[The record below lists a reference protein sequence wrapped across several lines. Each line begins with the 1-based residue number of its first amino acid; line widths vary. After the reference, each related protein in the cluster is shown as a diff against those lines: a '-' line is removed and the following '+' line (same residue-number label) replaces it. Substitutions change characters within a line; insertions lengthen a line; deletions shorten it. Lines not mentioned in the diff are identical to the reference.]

1 MHMGQKINSRV
12 TDNHYVVARTPIIRK
27 INLNDPEDIRRV
39 AVIDRNREVL
49 KYMAGK
55 ELNEKELL
63 EFVTD
68 DENRTL
74 YVVSGHKGV
83 PKEEIGKLQ
92 GWILIYSGKEV
103 TERERRALGR
113 KVFDLNFS
121 IIEVSYAKY
130 PTAFPGQIADG
141 LRQVLLDLARKSG
154 GDLRKGL
161 MPPILVTAYV
171 SPENEQSRHVLE
183 TAGFTL
189 QPKKIIWDSKESKKK
204 DLVYVLDWN
213 RLHCSKKMQKSKL
226 E

>member
-92 GWILIYSGKEV
+92 GWILIFFGEEGTK
-103 TERERRALGR
+103 RERRGFGR
-113 KVFDLNFS
+113 
-121 IIEVSYAKY
+121 
-130 PTAFPGQIADG
+130 
-141 LRQVLLDLARKSG
+141 
-154 GDLRKGL
+154 
-161 MPPILVTAYV
+161 
-171 SPENEQSRHVLE
+171 QS
-183 TAGFTL
+183 F
-189 QPKKIIWDSKESKKK
+189 
-204 DLVYVLDWN
+204 
-213 RLHCSKKMQKSKL
+213 
-226 E
+226 